1 MVHKATQGEVVE
13 SFQALVRD
21 ILPFD
26 KTCGNFQR
34 LKGVRK
40 NYPSITSVDFD
51 NPKATVIPPSLMV

>member
-1 MVHKATQGEVVE
+1 MVPKATQGEVVE
-13 SFQALVRD
+13 SFQVLVRD

-34 LKGVRK
+34 LKGVQK
-40 NYPSITSVDFD
+40 NHPSITSMDFD